1 MENNFNF
8 NDLDFRVPDI
18 ESIRHRDLI
27 NNVESTAELL
37 KEQNKILLEQLE
49 KEKENVKKL
58 QELNDIKNQEIENQK
73 IESRKLRTYNRI
85 MGGISVFSLL
95 LAIASLVCSIVLG

>member
-37 KEQNKILLEQLE
+37 KEQNKILLEQ
-49 KEKENVKKL
+49 
-58 QELNDIKNQEIENQK
+58 
-73 IESRKLRTYNRI
+73 
-85 MGGISVFSLL
+85 
-95 LAIASLVCSIVLG
+95 